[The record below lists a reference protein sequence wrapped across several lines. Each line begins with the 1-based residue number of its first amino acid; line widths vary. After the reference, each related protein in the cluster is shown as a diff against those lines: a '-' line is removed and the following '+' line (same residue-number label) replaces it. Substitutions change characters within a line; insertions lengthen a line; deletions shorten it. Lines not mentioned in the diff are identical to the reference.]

1 MPHPHP
7 AASTHPDKSEVLKRN
22 RGVRELKKQTDVEKQ
37 EQRQTETDRSMQ
49 VQAYLLLQDLLIV
62 VWYSHEFSGIGS
74 ELIGAHRFGHWVWR
88 LQV

>member
-1 MPHPHP
+1 
-7 AASTHPDKSEVLKRN
+7 
-22 RGVRELKKQTDVEKQ
+22 
-37 EQRQTETDRSMQ
+37 MQ

-88 LQV
+88 LQVRRLYFDSSLVGTAVNATQLDSWNGASVCMRAERRSKRQTVKR